1 MNVFEKVQETR
12 PAIDG
17 AEENISAA
25 RARLLSAIHSEQRP
39 ARSRAA
45 RRPWLITA
53 GLVGAVAAVTAGVL
67 VIGNLTTP
75 TTGGVEAIPT
85 VVPEPTAEPTPEPTA
100 EPTVEP
106 LTAAGAFSAAGAS
119 SSTFTGLTVAPG
131 QYLRVATTTTG
142 LVFHEPVNG
151 WGEYSA
157 DRSNATSAWSV
168 LGGSETYLPAD
179 QYDEWRYVGRPVQI
193 GELFGADAGAKA
205 QQYLQEVA
213 HSSYDPYGEI
223 GGAGAPWPTAG
234 GSSLAAFYDA
244 MPNDPAQ
251 LIAWID
257 ENQQTPPES
266 DNVKVGW
273 LLIEL
278 LARNGGSA
286 ETRATMYAAL
296 SMLDGFAV
304 TSTVGNVVTV
314 ALDTPTQDVS
324 GNPTIQR
331 RTATIDI
338 STGLVQETTS
348 TTGSGSALVP
358 DSIPDMRSVYAMT
371 VVNSAP

>member
-1 MNVFEKVQETR
+1 MNVLEKVQETR
-12 PAIDG
+12 PVVEG

-25 RARLLSAIHSEQRP
+25 RLRLLSEIRAEQRP

-45 RRPWLITA
+45 RRPWIITA
-53 GLVGAVAAVTAGVL
+53 SLVGAAAAATAGVL
-67 VIGNLTTP
+67 VVGNLATQI
-75 TTGGVEAIPT
+75 TGGVEAIPT
-85 VVPEPTAEPTPEPTA
+85 VVPEPASDPTVEPTP

-119 SSTFTGLTVAPG
+119 ASTFAGLTVAPG
-131 QYLRVATTTTG
+131 QYLRVATTMTG

-151 WGEYSA
+151 WGGYSV

-168 LGGSETYLPAD
+168 LGSSETYLPAD
-179 QYDEWRYVGRPVQI
+179 QYGEWRYVGHPVQI
-193 GELFGADAGAKA
+193 GELFGADAGPNA

-213 HSSYDPYGEI
+213 HSSYDPTGEI

-244 MPNDPAQ
+244 MPKDPAQ

-266 DNVKVGW
+266 DNAKVGW

-278 LARNGGSA
+278 LARNGGTA
-286 ETRATMYAAL
+286 DARAAMYAAL

-314 ALDTPTQDVS
+314 ALDTPTQDLS
-324 GNPTIQR
+324 GNPAIQR

-358 DSIPDMRSVYAMT
+358 DSTPDMRNVYAMT
-371 VVNSAP
+371 VVNGAP

>member
-1 MNVFEKVQETR
+1 MNVFEKVEQAR
-12 PAIDG
+12 PEIDG
-17 AEENISAA
+17 ADENISAA
-25 RARLLSAIHSEQRP
+25 RARLLNEIHAETRP

-45 RRPWLITA
+45 RRPWIITA
-53 GLVGAVAAVTAGVL
+53 GLVGAAAAVTAGVL
-67 VIGNLTTP
+67 VVGNLTTP

-85 VVPEPTAEPTPEPTA
+85 VVPKPSAEPTP

-119 SSTFTGLTVAPG
+119 ASSFAGLTVAPG

-142 LVFHEPVNG
+142 LVFYEPVNG

-168 LGGSETYLPAD
+168 LGSSETYLPSD
-179 QYDEWRYVGRPVQI
+179 QYGEWRYDGQPVQI
-193 GELFGADAGAKA
+193 GELFGADAGPKA

-213 HSSYDPYGEI
+213 SSSYDPYGES

-234 GSSLAAFYDA
+234 GYSLAAFYDA
-244 MPNDPAQ
+244 MPKDPVQ
-251 LIAWID
+251 LITWID
-257 ENQQTPPES
+257 EHQETPPES

-278 LARNGGSA
+278 LARNGGSSEA
-286 ETRATMYAAL
+286 RAVMYAAL

-314 ALDTPTQDVS
+314 ALDTPTEDLS
-324 GNPTIQR
+324 GNPTVQR

-338 STGLVQETTS
+338 ATGLVQETTS

-358 DSIPDMRSVYAMT
+358 DSTPDMRSVYAVT
-371 VVNSAP
+371 VVNGAP